1 MEMLSLQMPEEL
13 LKTTRR
19 CAKSLHVSR
28 ATYIRCA
35 IERMNRKTQAQ
46 LRAKRLAEAS
56 KRVRRESLR
65 INRELAAIE
74 HALDA

>member
-1 MEMLSLQMPEEL
+1 MEMLSLQMPDEL

-35 IERMNRKTQAQ
+35 IERMNRQTQGQ
-46 LRAKRLAEAS
+46 LRDNRLTEAS
-56 KRVRRESLR
+56 KKVREESLAS
-65 INRELAAIE
+65 IASLPP
-74 HALDA
+74 